1 MFFHKK
7 KRHFWTVTFI
17 LDDIRP
23 AIFTFEKHMFCQ
35 SFPSKVSFGQEC
47 VVAMHAMKDPKQSIV
62 FNRLLAKAEF
72 CDTPSTSL
80 TFEVASSIAWG
91 PKAQKIIRSK
101 KHV

>member
-1 MFFHKK
+1 
-7 KRHFWTVTFI
+7 
-17 LDDIRP
+17 
-23 AIFTFEKHMFCQ
+23 
-35 SFPSKVSFGQEC
+35 
-47 VVAMHAMKDPKQSIV
+47 MHAMKDPKQSIV

-101 KHV
+101 KTCMICALHYFFCQIFVLHFVAKHRQCKQ